1 MSTPRPGSEFETTH
15 WSIVSSSRN
24 EDSDIRNKS
33 LGELYQSYWYP
44 LFAYLRRKGH
54 STSDASDCVQGF
66 FVELIDKDF
75 LASVAPEKG
84 RFRWF
89 LMSAIGR
96 YVNKQTEKRLAQKRG
111 GDRQI
116 FSLDVDQAE
125 QRYQRE
131 PVDGWTAEK
140 LFDRRWALEVL
151 SRALQTLRQDHAD
164 SGKADLYEAL
174 QPSLTGE
181 PLTNQ
186 QCEQI
191 GQRLNMSAVAV
202 KVTAHRLK
210 EKYRKVLVGIVSDTI
225 ADPAN
230 SGAVDDELEILLK
243 ALGG

>member
-1 MSTPRPGSEFETTH
+1 LSNPRPGSEFETTH

-24 EDSDIRNKS
+24 EDTDIRNKS
-33 LGELYQSYWYP
+33 LTELYQSYWYP

-54 STSDASDCVQGF
+54 STSDASDYVQGF
-66 FVELIDKDF
+66 FVELIDKEY
-75 LASVAPEKG
+75 LSAVAPEKG

-96 YVNKQTEKRLAQKRG
+96 YVNKQTEKKCG
-111 GDRQI
+111 GKQT
-116 FSLDVDQAE
+116 FSLDVEQAE

-151 SRALQTLRQDHAD
+151 SQALSTLRERHVE
-164 SGKADLYEAL
+164 SGKADLYDAL
-174 QPSLTGE
+174 QPTLTGE

-186 QCEQI
+186 QCEEI
-191 GQRLNMSAVAV
+191 GNGLNMTAVAV
-202 KVTAHRLK
+202 KVAAHRLK
-210 EKYRKVLVGIVSDTI
+210 EKYRKVLVDIVSETI
-225 ADPAN
+225 IDPGKAN
-230 SGAVDDELEILLK
+230 EVDNELDALLK